1 MLTDAGIRRLQAREK
16 RYQEQDGA
24 GLSLEVMTTGEKFWR
39 MRVVVKGK
47 EYRRSLGKYPIVG
60 LKDARAMRDEIR
72 RKITVGENPFEE
84 TSGRT
89 FESVAREWVKVKVAP
104 IRKPQHIKATV
115 SRLERLVLPR
125 IGAKSIRAVSPVDLL
140 TIAREIE
147 EQGSQELAH
156 RIVQICGQIF
166 RYGIAIGQAERD
178 VSADLRGAL
187 MPVKT
192 SHHPTITDPAEVG
205 ALMRAIDD
213 LNGSPV
219 VRCALMFQAYTFVR
233 PGELRKAEWEEIDLE
248 REEWKIPPE
257 KMKIPRLHIVPLSR
271 QAIAVLREL
280 TLHTGDCRWLF
291 PAIRTKDRPM
301 SDMTANAAIRRMGY
315 GKDEF
320 TGHGFRSMASTIL
333 NEHQWN
339 RDWIERQL
347 AHTESDSI
355 RAAYNHAEYL
365 PERKKM
371 MQWWADWLDAQK

>member
-24 GLSLEVMTTGEKFWR
+24 RLSLEVMTTGEKFWR

-89 FESVAREWVKVKVAP
+89 FESVAREWVKVKVLP

-140 TIAREIE
+140 AIAREIE
-147 EQGSQELAH
+147 ERGSQEPAH

-187 MPVKT
+187 MPGKT
-192 SHHPTITDPAEVG
+192 SHHPTITDPAEV
-205 ALMRAIDD
+205 
-213 LNGSPV
+213 
-219 VRCALMFQAYTFVR
+219 
-233 PGELRKAEWEEIDLE
+233 
-248 REEWKIPPE
+248 
-257 KMKIPRLHIVPLSR
+257 
-271 QAIAVLREL
+271 
-280 TLHTGDCRWLF
+280 
-291 PAIRTKDRPM
+291 
-301 SDMTANAAIRRMGY
+301 
-315 GKDEF
+315 
-320 TGHGFRSMASTIL
+320 
-333 NEHQWN
+333 
-339 RDWIERQL
+339 
-347 AHTESDSI
+347 
-355 RAAYNHAEYL
+355 
-365 PERKKM
+365 
-371 MQWWADWLDAQK
+371 WAR